1 MKSERWKI
9 AASVLGSTAVLTVFG
24 LLLAGN
30 PPEPKASA
38 AATDE
43 PPDELLALARCL
55 ASESSDPTVQIAI
68 GWIVLMT
75 ARRRKVSIHEL
86 LTAGLGYGPQKV
98 FVEGSARIR
107 FASTDQAPTQ
117 TTLLLAQAIL
127 AGQVAPP
134 TDFTQAAPTSF
145 VHKSKASKR
154 LGADGKPLQPETTA
168 ARILALQSDFGG
180 LVGRIGDW
188 FFYRHHAAPVAAL
201 DGLVRLA

>member
-9 AASVLGSTAVLTVFG
+9 AASVLGSAAVLTVFG

-38 AATDE
+38 AANDE

-117 TTLLLAQAIL
+117 TTLLLAAAL
-127 AGQVAPP
+127 MAGTVEPP
-134 TDFTQAAPTSF
+134 TRFQKAAPTSF

-154 LGADGKPLQPETTA
+154 LGADGRPLQPETNLD
-168 ARILALQSDFGG
+168 RIEALQGDFGG
-180 LVGRIGDW
+180 LVGRIGRW
-188 FFYRHHAAPVAAL
+188 YFYRNHAP
-201 DGLVRLA
+201 LATAEAVPSLG